1 MKNKGLNIAF
11 HVIACLVFLSLP
23 VLLSPD
29 ILRDDLLYIPPF
41 QRDFMTYLLVLIFF
55 YINYYFLIPKY
66 YTNKK
71 YLAYISIVIIAFL
84 LIEFIPRC
92 ITKGGFHMGPPP
104 HMLENGPPMGP
115 AGPPRPGKAHFLVET
130 GRHFFLFMFVVFLS
144 LMLKTRELLK
154 KAQREKSDAELSY
167 LKAQINPHFLFNTLN
182 SIYSLAIDKS
192 DYTATAV
199 VKLSGMMR
207 YVLSEANNEF
217 VSLEKEI
224 RYISDFIELQKLRL
238 GNTVRLN
245 YNVHG
250 NISGKQIAPLI
261 LIPFIEN
268 AFKYGVNP
276 EENSEIIIEIAITE
290 NNLNLSVRNNK
301 VKVKTE
307 AHEKSGLGIANTKSR
322 LQLLYPGKHYLTLED
337 NEKDFHVSLS
347 IKL

>member
-1 MKNKGLNIAF
+1 MKNKGLNITF
-11 HVIACLVFLSLP
+11 HIVACLVFLSIP

-29 ILRDDLLYIPPF
+29 FLEEDLFRVPPF
-41 QRDFMTYLLVLIFF
+41 QRDFIIYVLILIFF
-55 YINYYFLIPKY
+55 YFNYYFLIPKFY
-66 YTNKK
+66 AGRKYVIYTI
-71 YLAYISIVIIAFL
+71 LIIVCFL
-84 LIEFIPRC
+84 LIELIPRL
-92 ITKGGFHMGPPP
+92 IIRNGFHHEELHIEEEEHHFEP
-104 HMLENGPPMGP
+104 NWPMHRNP
-115 AGPPRPGKAHFLVET
+115 FFLMET
-130 GRHFFLFMFVVFLS
+130 GRHFFLFLFVVFLS
-144 LMLKTRELLK
+144 LMLKMRELLK

-182 SIYSLAIDKS
+182 SIYSLAIDRS

-224 RYISDFIELQKLRL
+224 SYISDFIELQKLRL
-238 GNTVRLN
+238 GNTVKLT
-245 YNVHG
+245 YKV
-250 NISGKQIAPLI
+250 SGAVNGKKIAPLI

-276 EENSEIIIEIAITE
+276 EENSEIIIEMTISEHNI
-290 NNLNLSVRNNK
+290 NLSVKNNK
-301 VKVKTE
+301 VKVKAE
-307 AHEKSGLGIANTKSR
+307 SHEKSGLGIQNTKSR
-322 LQLLYPGKHYLTLED
+322 LQFLYPGKHYLTLED